1 MPHWQ
6 MKTPSKNVIWVLD
19 SFAFS
24 SKAFSA
30 LHIHIIN
37 IWVNINTPAKQKCY
51 SLQPFLPLHK
61 NYKWFSYQK
70 KKKKKNATRKSI
82 IVTI

>member
-6 MKTPSKNVIWVLD
+6 MKTPSKNVILVLD
-19 SFAFS
+19 SFLS
-24 SKAFSA
+24 SFSA

-51 SLQPFLPLHK
+51 SLNHFFH
-61 NYKWFSYQK
+61 
-70 KKKKKNATRKSI
+70 T
-82 IVTI
+82 T